1 MLQFGKAVGPD
12 NSKTLKLCL
21 LACTLHAHT
30 KCSPTFVYE
39 SRIAPIIIL
48 KLLYKYLFKP

>member
-12 NSKTLKLCL
+12 NSKRLKLCL